1 MKNSLVIVES
11 PAKAKT
17 IEKILGKGYTVES
30 CSGHVRDLPTK
41 EFGVDIDAGFKPSYS
56 VIRGKGSVLK
66 KLREVSKGA
75 ETVYLAPDPDR
86 EGEAIAWHLAQA
98 LKLPQKKIRR
108 VTFNEITPSAIKN
121 AFKSPGNIDL
131 NKVDAQQ
138 TRRILDRIVGYQLS
152 PLLWKKLY
160 RGLSAGR
167 VQSVAL
173 RLVVERE
180 REIRNFKPREYW
192 TILGRFTTEDGQQFE
207 APLAELDGEKI
218 DLKTSDEAQAAVSRT
233 SDAQFTITGLQRKQK
248 HESPPPPHITS
259 TLQQAA
265 SSALNFSTRRTMA
278 LAQQLYEGIN
288 VGEEGPVGLITY
300 MRTDSFRV
308 SADALNEVRA
318 HIKDT
323 FGEPFLPEKPNFF
336 KSRKGAQEAHEA
348 IRPTSVHRTPESIKN
363 HLPNDLLK
371 LYTLIWKRF
380 VASQMAAAVYNI
392 TDVEITGGPA
402 LFKVQGRTVKFLGFR
417 RLTPHNQED
426 TLLPPLSQ
434 GQQLDLLEL
443 KPEQHFTRP
452 PNRYSEATLVR
463 ALERFGV
470 GRPSTYSPTVS
481 TIQER
486 GYVVRRGRQLYANR
500 LGEVVS
506 DKLMAHF
513 PEIMDIEFTSHMEEE
528 LDGIEEGTQDRT
540 EVLNEFYT
548 PFSKDLQSADAEM
561 TDEAD
566 TCDLCGSPMTPRKS
580 KQYGWFLSCKRY
592 PDCKGTKAFNVP
604 VLETSDKACE
614 KCGRPMVVKTG
625 KHGPFL
631 ACSGYPECKNTQ
643 PLEGEE
649 PQQTQTNAVCEKCGK
664 PMVIK
669 RSRHGPFLACSGYP
683 ECKNT
688 KPIGGSR
695 GGGKSKAK
703 CDKCGKPMVI
713 KRSRHGPFL
722 ACSGYPECK
731 NTKPLRR
738 RKSPAKK
745 ST

>member
-1 MKNSLVIVES
+1 
-11 PAKAKT
+11 
-17 IEKILGKGYTVES
+17 
-30 CSGHVRDLPTK
+30 
-41 EFGVDIDAGFKPSYS
+41 
-56 VIRGKGSVLK
+56 
-66 KLREVSKGA
+66 
-75 ETVYLAPDPDR
+75 
-86 EGEAIAWHLAQA
+86 
-98 LKLPQKKIRR
+98 
-108 VTFNEITPSAIKN
+108 
-121 AFKSPGNIDL
+121 
-131 NKVDAQQ
+131 
-138 TRRILDRIVGYQLS
+138 
-152 PLLWKKLY
+152 
-160 RGLSAGR
+160 
-167 VQSVAL
+167 
-173 RLVVERE
+173 
-180 REIRNFKPREYW
+180 
-192 TILGRFTTEDGQQFE
+192 
-207 APLAELDGEKI
+207 
-218 DLKTSDEAQAAVSRT
+218 
-233 SDAQFTITGLQRKQK
+233 
-248 HESPPPPHITS
+248 
-259 TLQQAA
+259 
-265 SSALNFSTRRTMA
+265 MA
-278 LAQQLYEGIN
+278 LAQQLYEGID
-288 VGEEGPVGLITY
+288 VGEDGPVGLITY

-308 SADALNEVRA
+308 SADALNEVRT
-318 HIKDT
+318 HIT
-323 FGEPFLPEKPNFF
+323 QTYGEPFLPEKPNLF

-348 IRPTSVHRTPESIKN
+348 IRPTSVHRTPESIKK
-363 HLPNDLLK
+363 HLSDDLLK